1 MRAVTDCRRTI
12 SYSLFHMLCMS
23 GELRDMAT
31 EEKKKQIQYELYIP
45 AQFNEV
51 MRKSLETLME
61 DMLEDI
67 GTVHEGESL
76 YKENGFH
83 G

>member
-1 MRAVTDCRRTI
+1 MFRNNE
-12 SYSLFHMLCMS
+12 YS

-31 EEKKKQIQYELYIP
+31 EEKNKQIQYELYIP

-51 MRKSLETLME
+51 MRESLESLME

-67 GTVHEGESL
+67 GNVHEGE
-76 YKENGFH
+76 
-83 G
+83 